1 MERFYTLI
9 DRNKHTHYGFVIDD
23 DHLARKWADIIEAS
37 EEGAA
42 IDIYE
47 FIPSEELG
55 DKPTVT
61 LTTYGEYDEK
71 RDIQYGKDFTV
82 YADWLI
88 EHLPECYATLSE
100 FMDEYIWDIS
110 LIIYN
115 EAVADGAI
123 VNERG

>member
-37 EEGAA
+37 EEGAE

-61 LTTYGEYDEK
+61 LTTYGEYDKK
-71 RDIQYGKDFTV
+71 RDVQYGKDFTV
-82 YADWLI
+82 YADWLMD
-88 EHLPECYATLSE
+88 HLPEGYATLSE
-100 FMDEYIWDIS
+100 FMDEYIWDTS

-115 EAVADGAI
+115 KAVSDGVI
-123 VNERG
+123 VYERG

>member
-23 DHLARKWADIIEAS
+23 DHLAREWADIIEAS
-37 EEGAA
+37 EEGAK

-55 DKPTVT
+55 DRPTVT
-61 LTTYGEYDEK
+61 LTTYGEYNKK

-82 YADWLI
+82 YADWLMD
-88 EHLPECYATLSE
+88 HLPEGYTTLSE
-100 FMDEYIWDIS
+100 FIDEYIWDTS

>member
-1 MERFYTLI
+1 MERLYTLI

-37 EEGAA
+37 EEGAE

-61 LTTYGEYDEK
+61 LTTYGEYDKK
-71 RDIQYGKDFTV
+71 RDVQYGKDFTV
-82 YADWLI
+82 YADWLMD
-88 EHLPECYATLSE
+88 HLPEGYATLSE
-100 FMDEYIWDIS
+100 FMDEYIWDTS

-115 EAVADGAI
+115 KAVSDGVI
-123 VNERG
+123 VYERG

>member
-37 EEGAA
+37 EEGAK

-55 DKPTVT
+55 DRPTVT
-61 LTTYGEYDEK
+61 LTTYGEYNKK

-82 YADWLI
+82 YADWLMD
-88 EHLPECYATLSE
+88 HLPEGYTTLSE
-100 FMDEYIWDIS
+100 FMDEYIWDTS

>member
-1 MERFYTLI
+1 METFYTLI
-9 DRNKHTHYGFVIDD
+9 DRNKHTHYGFVVDD
-23 DHLARKWADIIEAS
+23 DHLARKWADTIEAS
-37 EEGAA
+37 EEGTS

-47 FIPSEELG
+47 FRPSDELG
-55 DKPTVT
+55 DKPTVM
-61 LTTYGEYDEK
+61 LTTYGKYDEK
-71 RDIQYGKDFTV
+71 RDVQYGKDFTV

-88 EHLPECYATLSE
+88 EHLPSCYATLRE

-115 EAVADGAI
+115 EAVAEGAI

>member
-37 EEGAA
+37 EEGVK

-55 DKPTVT
+55 NKPTVT
-61 LTTYGEYDEK
+61 LTTYGEYDEG
-71 RDIQYGKDFTV
+71 RDVQYGKDFTV
-82 YADWLI
+82 YADWLM
-88 EHLPECYATLSE
+88 EHLPEGYTTLSD
-100 FMDEYIWDIS
+100 FMDEYIWDTS
-110 LIIYN
+110 LAIYN

-123 VNERG
+123 INERG